1 MHIIRALA
9 CGETNL
15 SDFYSC
21 YMWPHPQI
29 SHCPFWVDV
38 SEKLTIQGVPFNP
51 VFQVAAAM
59 GKALLE
65 FVWALRFHT
74 DS

>member
-1 MHIIRALA
+1 MTLVGPFQLRTWCDSMSSMSRGPALQGSVGGVQW
-9 CGETNL
+9 CCHNL
-15 SDFYSC
+15 LL
-21 YMWPHPQI
+21 QA
-29 SHCPFWVDV
+29 V
-38 SEKLTIQGVPFNP
+38 T
-51 VFQVAAAM
+51 AM